1 MQYAIYPTT
10 NRWLQRA
17 IILGTPAVIGIVELW
32 HPRLT
37 SIPSYEKLEVF
48 VDQWLIIHLL
58 QLPLFGLLALA
69 VYLLVK
75 DLPGLAA
82 SLSRIAMGFFV
93 VFYIAFDS
101 VLGIATGILIR
112 NAQNL
117 PSEQQATIVQAV
129 EQIALSPIVGDIS
142 VISILGG
149 GLGWVMGVFTAAFA
163 LYHAGAPRIAVVLL
177 SLSFIFAA
185 HPRPTGPLGMMFF
198 FLAAVW
204 LELFW
209 QQSPLKNQENLS
221 PEQKSEELQKV

>member
-1 MQYAIYPTT
+1 MQHAIYT
-10 NRWLQRA
+10 NTSSWLRRI
-17 IILGTPAVIGIVELW
+17 IILGTPAAIGIVELW

-112 NAQNL
+112 NAKNL
-117 PSEQQATIVQAV
+117 PPEQQATIVQAV
-129 EQIALSPIVGDIS
+129 VQIALSPIVGDIS
-142 VISILGG
+142 LISILGG
-149 GLGWVMGVFTAAFA
+149 GVPPDMIL
-163 LYHAGAPRIAVVLL
+163 
-177 SLSFIFAA
+177 
-185 HPRPTGPLGMMFF
+185 
-198 FLAAVW
+198 
-204 LELFW
+204 
-209 QQSPLKNQENLS
+209 
-221 PEQKSEELQKV
+221 